1 MITPIEV
8 VQRNLVVPF
17 PVVSKVPNVRPD
29 TFVRVDMSAPNRRNL
44 IQYGTLVIVQV
55 YSVDLGTCLD
65 LFDVLHAQLERMPA
79 VDPLVSGWDE
89 NTGPHEF
96 PDPDI
101 PMHRWQMTGQLY
113 HTLT

>member
-8 VQRNLVVPF
+8 VQRNLEVPY
-17 PVVSKVPNVRPD
+17 PVVSKVPASRPD

-44 IQYGTLVIVQV
+44 IQYGTLMIVQV
-55 YSVDLGTCLD
+55 YSVDLGMAID
-65 LFDVLHAQLERMPA
+65 LFDLIIPQLEAMPA
-79 VDPLVSGWDE
+79 VDPLVSGWEE
-89 NTGPHEF
+89 NNGPHDF

-101 PMHRWQMTGQLY
+101 GHHRWQMTGQLF